1 MKYFYPAIFSHDA
14 EKWTFAAV
22 FPDIP
27 GCQAFGRT
35 MDETASRARNAMAA
49 SLLEMEEK
57 EIPFP
62 LPSNERLLQ
71 RRCQNEKVCVI
82 LVDMDSYRAFCAYKV
97 KHADAKS
104 AEWAASAR
112 KGRKVGI
119 LARVFGLR

>member
-1 MKYFYPAIFSHDA
+1 M
-14 EKWTFAAV
+14 
-22 FPDIP
+22 P
-27 GCQAFGRT
+27 GLRPHH
-35 MDETASRARNAMAA
+35 ETASRARNAMAA

-71 RRCQNEKVCVI
+71 RRCRNEKVCVI

>member
-1 MKYFYPAIFSHDA
+1 
-14 EKWTFAAV
+14 
-22 FPDIP
+22 
-27 GCQAFGRT
+27 
-35 MDETASRARNAMAA
+35 MDETATRARAAMAA
-49 SLLEMEEK
+49 SLREMEEK

-62 LPSNERLLQ
+62 MASDERLLQ
-71 RRCQNEKVCVI
+71 RRCRNEKVCVI

-112 KGRKVGI
+112 KGRKAGI

>member
-1 MKYFYPAIFSHDA
+1 MTLKKGPLPLYSRI
-14 EKWTFAAV
+14 
-22 FPDIP
+22 FPD
-27 GCQAFGRT
+27 
-35 MDETASRARNAMAA
+35 ARPSAAPWMRPPTGPAMPWP
-49 SLLEMEEK
+49 LPFWK
-57 EIPFP
+57 WKKREIPFP

-71 RRCQNEKVCVI
+71 RRCRNEKVCVI